1 MQYMLLIYGDR
12 SAFGE
17 MTDDEQNAGLKEWSD
32 YSSWLGEKGW
42 MRAGDALQDV
52 DQATSVRVNG
62 EERLVTDGPF
72 AETKETLGGYYLLEV
87 ANVDE
92 AIEAAAQCPGAR
104 YGTIELRPIMEF
116 PAEMSAPS
124 A

>member
-1 MQYMLLIYGDR
+1 MVGDD
-12 SAFGE
+12 G
-17 MTDDEQNAGLKEWSD
+17 QH
-32 YSSWLGEKGW
+32 
-42 MRAGDALQDV
+42 RAYRWPV
-52 DQATSVRVNG
+52 VRVHG

-92 AIEAAAQCPGAR
+92 AIETAGQCPGAR
-104 YGTIELRPIMEF
+104 YGTIELRPIMEY
-116 PAEMSAPS
+116 PAEMPSAPS